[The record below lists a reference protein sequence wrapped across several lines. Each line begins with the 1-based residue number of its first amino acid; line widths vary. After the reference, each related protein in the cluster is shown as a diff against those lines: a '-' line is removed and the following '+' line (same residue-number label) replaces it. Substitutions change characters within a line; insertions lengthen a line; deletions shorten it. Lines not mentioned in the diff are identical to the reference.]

1 MTERAQA
8 AQRLWR
14 ELIQA
19 CTTAAAGGLDTDD
32 LGYVVLELGLAL
44 LALDFTPEELVGYVT
59 SVRNDLEGS
68 RLAAVNAALRAR
80 GQDFECADAAWSW
93 VNALSGFREAHPR
106 WAERQLLALAEL
118 LAFTPSRKF
127 GIHS

>member
-1 MTERAQA
+1 MTERAQG

-19 CTTAAAGGLDTDD
+19 CTTAAAAGLDTDD

-68 RLAAVNAALRAR
+68 RLAAVNAALRVR
-80 GQDFECADAAWSW
+80 GRDLEVTEPAWSW

>member
-19 CTTAAAGGLDTDD
+19 CTTAAAAGLDTDD

-68 RLAAVNAALRAR
+68 RLAAVNAALKSVAR
-80 GQDFECADAAWSW
+80 TSKVQ
-93 VNALSGFREAHPR
+93 
-106 WAERQLLALAEL
+106 
-118 LAFTPSRKF
+118 SRP
-127 GIHS
+127 GAG